1 MASVERLSPQVE
13 RIVRDSLHVQKEGT
27 TALEVPNGERRA
39 PHRSSQIDAEYPCR
53 SESLPPNQLGRDP
66 AKRQTEARSVVCSP
80 QQLRLHPALDH
91 LGMDLVAE
99 LNEAAL
105 VTDRAANEPI
115 LITTNGVLLAGFGP
129 WRLAIFEGKDKVDCI
144 EYPFDSDESLQFIL
158 AHHQPRSGWNV
169 FTRIR
174 LALTL
179 EPTFQQR
186 ALHNMRVGGKYKGL
200 ADLPDAQIEVRQE
213 VARVAKVGT
222 RNVGNVKKILQT
234 GHPKL
239 IDALQDGTITINRA
253 IQWCGLRK
261 SQQVAKLIQHIYE
274 SETNKV
280 IRQTVGHSRDEKKS
294 FDVMTVLSILQQQ
307 QPGSVIARLGRLRHT
322 IILVGQDLL
331 SGLNPQKE
339 LDLP

>member
-1 MASVERLSPQVE
+1 M
-13 RIVRDSLHVQKEGT
+13 DSLQVQKEGA
-27 TALEVPNGERRA
+27 TALEVPNGATGVR
-39 PHRSSQIDAEYPCR
+39 PSSQIDAEYPRR
-53 SESLPPNQLGRDP
+53 SESLPPNQLGRDL
-66 AKRQTEARSVVCSP
+66 AKRQREARSVVCSP
-80 QQLRLHPALDH
+80 QQLRLHTALDH
-91 LGMDLVAE
+91 LGIDLVAE

-129 WRLAIFEGKDKVDCI
+129 WRLAIFERKDKIDCI

-158 AHHQPRSGWNV
+158 AHHQPRSGWNA

-179 EPTFQQR
+179 EPLFQQR

-200 ADLPDAQIEVRQE
+200 ADLPHAAIDVRQE
-213 VARVAKVGT
+213 IASVAKVGT

-234 GHPKL
+234 AHPKL
-239 IDALQDGTITINRA
+239 IDALQDGTLTINRA
-253 IQWCGLRK
+253 IQWCGLQK
-261 SQQVAKLIQHIYE
+261 SQQVGKLTQHIYE
-274 SETNKV
+274 RETNKV
-280 IRQTVGHSRDEKKS
+280 IRQTIGHPRADKKT
-294 FDVMTVLSILQQQ
+294 FDFMTVFNALQQQ
-307 QPGSVIARLGRLRHT
+307 EMRRPGSVIARPGRLRHT

-339 LDLP
+339 LKLP